1 MASKK
6 SISLTTCLLVF
17 VLASVPVLCVRRD
30 AAEVQEH
37 LQDERKEEKKAE
49 NKEETKGHPPHPRFA
64 HLLSL
69 EVGNVQSG
77 GALVPKL
84 VPPPGTHYEFKV
96 KEPTVILDEDEY
108 KWILEEANGQ
118 DIDMKIA
125 KLKGS
130 FNSNTFGHHSVHV
143 KDKTDKEIFKIRQ
156 SKHVMNPLSW
166 RWSFRILPP
175 GSKSN
180 DDSMF
185 TINKDKFGTGILFM
199 RQEWWIWRGRERDQD
214 LAYYCV
220 GSYRGGDWKFY
231 KSKEAHENKEE
242 PVAEIEQ
249 QDTRHIWGNDMV
261 EYGDEY
267 VLWVEPGED
276 SALLLAA
283 VTIIDM
289 VQDEGKR

>member
-30 AAEVQEH
+30 AAEVQEQ
-37 LQDERKEEKKAE
+37 LQDERKEEKPR
-49 NKEETKGHPPHPRFA
+49 NKRAPPHPRYP

-84 VPPPGTHYEFKV
+84 VVPRGKEYKFRV
-96 KEPTVILDEDEY
+96 KEPNVDLGEDEY
-108 KWILEEANGQ
+108 KWILKGQ
-118 DIDMKIA
+118 EIA
-125 KLKGS
+125 KLQGS